1 MRFAYPAAF
10 WLLLLIPGLFGIL
23 WRGQRRRNDFL
34 RSFGDLKLLKQSASR
49 FPQLQKPWIH
59 PLLLL
64 LSCLSVIVALADPR
78 LSIGTPRLRAGV
90 LDVVFLIDVSKS
102 MAPEDYG
109 TLSRLEKAREI
120 AQTLLEDLQGNRVG
134 IVIFAGISF
143 RQAELTEDLQ
153 ALAFILKHW
162 VQVEAVQ
169 VGGSNIVQAIDT
181 AMMLFSPGDPTR
193 EKLLLFF
200 SDGGEPEDQEN
211 LEPTLTKAVQWGV
224 RIITFGLGSVQPSKI
239 PVYNPQKQFT
249 GYLRVNE
256 QIVTTRLNEET
267 LRRIALATEGTYY
280 RVEEGIRWSHVLIQ
294 SGVIEKHLWTQEE
307 QPLFQV
313 FLLLS
318 LLAFG
323 IQVLLIRL

>member
-10 WLLLLIPGLFGIL
+10 WLLLLIPGLFRIL

-34 RSFGDLKLLKQSASR
+34 RSFGDVDLLKQSASR
-49 FPQLQKPWIH
+49 FPQLQKPWVH
-59 PLLLL
+59 SLLLL

-90 LDVVFLIDVSKS
+90 LNVVFLIDVSKS
-102 MAPEDYG
+102 MAAEDYG
-109 TLSRLEKAREI
+109 ILSRLEKAREI

-134 IVIFAGISF
+134 IVTFAGISF

-153 ALAFILKHW
+153 ALNFILKHW

-169 VGGSNIVQAIDT
+169 AGGSNIAQAIDT
-181 AMMLFSPGDPTR
+181 GIALFSTRDLTR
-193 EKLLLFF
+193 EKLLLLF
-200 SDGGEPEDQEN
+200 SDGGEPEEQTN
-211 LEPTLTKAVQWGV
+211 LEPILAKAVQWGV

-239 PVYNPQKQFT
+239 PVYNPQNKFT

-256 QIVTTRLNEET
+256 QIVTTRLNEEI
-267 LRRIALATEGTYY
+267 LHRIAMATGGTYH
-280 RVEEGIRWSHVLIQ
+280 RIEDRTQWNHVLIQ
-294 SGVIEKHLWTQEE
+294 PGVVEKHLLTQEE
-307 QPLFQV
+307 QLLFPG

-318 LLAFG
+318 LLTFG
-323 IQVLLIRL
+323 TQILLTRL

>member
-102 MAPEDYG
+102 MAAEDYG

-134 IVIFAGISF
+134 IVTFAGISF
-143 RQAELTEDLQ
+143 R
-153 ALAFILKHW
+153 
-162 VQVEAVQ
+162 
-169 VGGSNIVQAIDT
+169 
-181 AMMLFSPGDPTR
+181 
-193 EKLLLFF
+193 
-200 SDGGEPEDQEN
+200 
-211 LEPTLTKAVQWGV
+211 
-224 RIITFGLGSVQPSKI
+224 
-239 PVYNPQKQFT
+239 
-249 GYLRVNE
+249 
-256 QIVTTRLNEET
+256 
-267 LRRIALATEGTYY
+267 
-280 RVEEGIRWSHVLIQ
+280 
-294 SGVIEKHLWTQEE
+294 
-307 QPLFQV
+307 
-313 FLLLS
+313 
-318 LLAFG
+318 
-323 IQVLLIRL
+323 